1 MTESLRLPRST
12 KEERGRCSRWNP
24 AFVATRCEA
33 TFSGSTF
40 NWRRLQ
46 AELFECRSTQELDR
60 IGCDATTPHGGRH
73 DVGDFTRLPFPLE
86 EQHLTEIP
94 VAAGLR
100 DHQIKHV
107 TTTPL

>member
-46 AELFECRSTQELDR
+46 AELFEWRSTQELDR

-73 DVGDFTRLPFPLE
+73 DVGDHSRLKSSTSP
-86 EQHLTEIP
+86 EIP